1 MNRKSRLLI
10 AAGMV
15 ISLLSAAAEEIT
27 VQAVEIPTQIEKTV
41 ISEKTTEA
49 EETEEEAD
57 ETVSAVQPSDKQQAA
72 DTAQNTV
79 LLGSIPEED
88 PKGEKD
94 FLTAG
99 IATVLAPGAISSNE
113 PVKVQ
118 EELNIDQKFE
128 NEKNRME
135 KELTMANVQNAL
147 NIRTKASEDSEKVG
161 FLYKDCGGTILEREN
176 GWTKIK
182 SGNVI
187 GWAKDEYLLFGE
199 DAKEMAEDVGNWIV
213 TLDSEA
219 VRVRKEPGMNADT
232 YGFLAHDDSV
242 EFVDVVDNN
251 WISVDYNDDIG
262 YVNTEYIN
270 VKFHIDE
277 GETIEVV
284 RARELAE
291 AERKRNAN
299 RGAVAAD
306 ADELRLLGA
315 LIYCEAGNQSYEGM
329 VAVGAVV
336 MNRVKSGAYPNTIHS
351 VIYASGQFTPAM
363 TGKVARIYEGN
374 VPDLCIQ
381 AAQAALNGETTVGA
395 ATHFRRAGKRE
406 GFVLGDHVFW

>member
-1 MNRKSRLLI
+1 MNRRNRLFA
-10 AAGMV
+10 AAGCFAILFV
-15 ISLLSAAAEEIT
+15 IAAEEIT
-27 VQAVEIPTQIEKTV
+27 VQAAEKEEYEFLSSGVAEILDPGAYSTDAPVE
-41 ISEKTTEA
+41 
-49 EETEEEAD
+49 EET
-57 ETVSAVQPSDKQQAA
+57 
-72 DTAQNTV
+72 
-79 LLGSIPEED
+79 
-88 PKGEKD
+88 
-94 FLTAG
+94 
-99 IATVLAPGAISSNE
+99 
-113 PVKVQ
+113 
-118 EELNIDQKFE
+118 ELNIDQKFE
-128 NEKNRME
+128 NEKERME

-147 NIRTKASEDSEKVG
+147 NIRAEASEDSKKVG
-161 FLYKDCGGTILEREN
+161 YLYKDCGGTILERKD
-176 GWTKIK
+176 GWTKLK

-199 DAKEMAEDVGNWIV
+199 EAKAMAEDVGNWIV

-219 VRVRKEPGMNADT
+219 VRVRTEPNMESDT
-232 YGFLAHDDSV
+232 YGLLAYEDSV
-242 EFVDVVDNN
+242 EFIDVVDNN
-251 WISVDYNDDIG
+251 WISVDYNDEIG
-262 YVNTEYIN
+262 YVSTEYIN

-277 GETIEVV
+277 GETIEVIK
-284 RARELAE
+284 ARERAE
-291 AERKRNAN
+291 AEKKRTAN

-363 TGKVARIYEGN
+363 TGKVARVYEGN
-374 VPDLCIQ
+374 VPDTCLQ
-381 AAQAALNGETTVGA
+381 AAQAAINGETTVGD

>member
-1 MNRKSRLLI
+1 MNRRNRLSTT
-10 AAGMV
+10 AACMILCLLMV
-15 ISLLSAAAEEIT
+15 MAEEIT
-27 VQAVEIPTQIEKTV
+27 VQAAEIIHKTGFGVSTAESARQTVETLVQTV
-41 ISEKTTEA
+41 E
-49 EETEEEAD
+49 
-57 ETVSAVQPSDKQQAA
+57 SAVQEK
-72 DTAQNTV
+72 
-79 LLGSIPEED
+79 EEISET
-88 PKGEKD
+88 EKED
-94 FLTAG
+94 QTEILTAG
-99 IATVLAPGAISSNE
+99 IATILDPGAISTSE
-113 PVKVQ
+113 PVKVE

-128 NEKNRME
+128 NEKIRME

-147 NIRTKASEDSEKVG
+147 NIRAEATEDSEKVG
-161 FLYKDCGGTILEREN
+161 FLYKDCGGTILDRKD
-176 GWTKIK
+176 GWTKLK

-199 DAKEMAEDVGNWIV
+199 DAKAMAEDVGNWIV
-213 TLDSEA
+213 TLDAEA
-219 VRVRKEPGMNADT
+219 VRVRKEPGLNSDT

-242 EFVDVVDNN
+242 EFIDVVDKS
-251 WISVDYNDDIG
+251 WISVDYNDETG

-277 GETIEVV
+277 GETIEVIK
-284 RARELAE
+284 ARERAE
-291 AERKRNAN
+291 AERKRKAN

-329 VAVGAVV
+329 LAVGAVV

-363 TGKVARIYEGN
+363 TGKVARVYEGN
-374 VPDLCIQ
+374 VPEQCMQ
-381 AAQAALNGETTVGA
+381 AAQAALNGETTVGD

-406 GFVLGDHVFW
+406 GYVLGDHVFW